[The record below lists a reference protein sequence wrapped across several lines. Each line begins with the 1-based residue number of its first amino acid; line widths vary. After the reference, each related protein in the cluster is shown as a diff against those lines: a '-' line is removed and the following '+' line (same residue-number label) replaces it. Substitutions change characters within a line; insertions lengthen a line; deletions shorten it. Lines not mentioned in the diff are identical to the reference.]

1 MFLVQLKFNVSRF
14 KKTHENCHLLGKFRV
29 SRYTRARYLSLSARL
44 STLFAA
50 SFSVFLDLH
59 LGIYLTPRASLSARF
74 IPIPRDS
81 LCPTSLSPFQRPS
94 LSVCLVARL
103 LFPLPCFLLPPLF
116 PSVARIR
123 ARFPFRCFVG
133 CFARS
138 SLGPVPVFQP
148 VSPVHWSFYF
158 LVQSVLVTL
167 CPARSDT
174 PYANDHTAYIL
185 FCKFVSTLRVVA
197 PWVSLE
203 KELRTF
209 TKEFSMQSRVSTFCT
224 ILLRVKPVIALV
236 FLVFTD
242 Y

>member
-1 MFLVQLKFNVSRF
+1 MLQLVFQFNSVTVVNCPGRYNTSALRLRRIQSLREGKIRKKDTKNIPMKYNGQGLINQRRETFPVQLKFNVSRF

-44 STLFAA
+44 PTLFAA

-103 LFPLPCFLLPPLF
+103 LFPLPCFLSPLF

-123 ARFPFRCFVG
+123 ARFPFRCFAG

-138 SLGPVPVFQP
+138 SLGPVSVFQP

-167 CPARSDT
+167 CSARSDT
-174 PYANDHTAYIL
+174 PYANDHTA
-185 FCKFVSTLRVVA
+185 
-197 PWVSLE
+197 
-203 KELRTF
+203 
-209 TKEFSMQSRVSTFCT
+209 
-224 ILLRVKPVIALV
+224 
-236 FLVFTD
+236 
-242 Y
+242 

>member
-1 MFLVQLKFNVSRF
+1 MLQLVFQFNSATVVNCPDRYNTSALRLRRIQSLRERKIRKKDTKNIPMKYNGQGLINQRRETFLVQLKFNVSRF

-44 STLFAA
+44 PTLFAA

-103 LFPLPCFLLPPLF
+103 LFPLPCFLPPLF

-123 ARFPFRCFVG
+123 ARFPFRCFAG

-138 SLGPVPVFQP
+138 SLGPVSVFQP

-167 CPARSDT
+167 CSARSDT
-174 PYANDHTAYIL
+174 PYANDHTA
-185 FCKFVSTLRVVA
+185 
-197 PWVSLE
+197 
-203 KELRTF
+203 
-209 TKEFSMQSRVSTFCT
+209 
-224 ILLRVKPVIALV
+224 
-236 FLVFTD
+236 
-242 Y
+242 